1 MSRRYGS
8 RPAATKN
15 RTAPRMSASISP
27 APISPAPT
35 FVSRLGRPLA
45 LTAAALCLGGA
56 LAGCQA
62 LGGALGGGGGV
73 MPAAEV
79 GPPPSLRSGLPGRE
93 ARMANVDADGRP
105 LATAPTRTLDLPR
118 DKRNEARA
126 ANDGPRRIRRDEID
140 GEPTASSASSSMAP
154 AMTPGGTVGLGG
166 KF

>member
-1 MSRRYGS
+1 M
-8 RPAATKN
+8 PA
-15 RTAPRMSASISP
+15 RISS
-27 APISPAPT
+27 APITTAAM
-35 FVSRLGRPLA
+35 RLRRPLA
-45 LTAAALCLGGA
+45 LTAAALSLGAA

-79 GPPPSLRSGLPGRE
+79 GPPPSLRSALPGRE

-118 DKRNEARA
+118 DKRNEARV

-140 GEPTASSASSSMAP
+140 GEPTAGGSSSSMAP
-154 AMTPGGTVGLGG
+154 ALTPGGGVGLGG